1 MFPWSLYSFSFYPLF
16 PNNKTTCSIIRFKLK
31 FAWSQKLLCHSLDP
45 QDCMPLFP
53 TFVCLFH
60 LLFIAD
66 DFLIIIIESRLV
78 FPWSQTSSQ
87 VLPCSL
93 KIIWQST
100 LFPRKNAP
108 PEPWILQISLK
119 DISSPFF
126 HLQCCHSCE
135 FSLQDREQ
143 EAKSINL
150 LILIHKTKIL
160 WTNSTSQNLLEQLSF
175 ISSFNVAALKCGIQH
190 WGGRGVGQQWNREW
204 GEIWSCELII
214 LHHCCVFQPNFMAL
228 LQHVSLIALWC
239 LNMSFEGH
247 CSM

>member
-1 MFPWSLYSFSFYPLF
+1 MFLWSLKSSSFYPLF
-16 PNNKTTCSIIRFKLK
+16 PNNKTTCPIIRFKLK
-31 FAWSQKLLCHSLDP
+31 FAWPQKFLCHSLDP

-53 TFVCLFH
+53 TFVCLVH

-66 DFLIIIIESRLV
+66 DSLIIIIESRLV

-93 KIIWQST
+93 KIIWQYT

-135 FSLQDREQ
+135 FSLQNRAQ
-143 EAKSINL
+143 EAKPINL

-190 WGGRGVGQQWNREW
+190 GRGGGQQWNRE
-204 GEIWSCELII
+204 GVRYEVVNS
-214 LHHCCVFQPNFMAL
+214 
-228 LQHVSLIALWC
+228 
-239 LNMSFEGH
+239 
-247 CSM
+247 

>member
-1 MFPWSLYSFSFYPLF
+1 M
-16 PNNKTTCSIIRFKLK
+16 
-31 FAWSQKLLCHSLDP
+31 
-45 QDCMPLFP
+45 
-53 TFVCLFH
+53 
-60 LLFIAD
+60 
-66 DFLIIIIESRLV
+66 

-93 KIIWQST
+93 KIIWQYT

-126 HLQCCHSCE
+126 HLQCWHSCE

-150 LILIHKTKIL
+150 LILMHKTKIL
-160 WTNSTSQNLLEQLSF
+160 WTNSTSQYLLETTVLYFHLQCSCSQMRHPTLRRE
-175 ISSFNVAALKCGIQH
+175 G
-190 WGGRGVGQQWNREW
+190 GQQWNREW

-228 LQHVSLIALWC
+228 FQHVSFIALWC
-239 LNMSFEGH
+239 
-247 CSM
+247 